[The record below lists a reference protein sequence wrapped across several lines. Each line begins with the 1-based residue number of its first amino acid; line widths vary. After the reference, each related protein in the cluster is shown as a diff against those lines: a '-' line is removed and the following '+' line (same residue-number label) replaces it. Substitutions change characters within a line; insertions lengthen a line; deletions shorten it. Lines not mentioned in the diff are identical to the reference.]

1 MDRLIVQL
9 KALGEENRF
18 RTMMMLRERSLCSC
32 ELLEVLDIAGG
43 TLSAHLKVLKES
55 GLIRQD
61 KKGRWVQCSIADDEA
76 ANLLEMLS
84 DRVSGK
90 DVFEADMKYIRNRSQ
105 AACEP
110 R

>member
-18 RTMMMLRERSLCSC
+18 RIMMMLRERSLCSC

-76 ANLLEMLS
+76 VNLLEMLS

-90 DVFEADMKYIRNRSQ
+90 DVIEADMELIRNRSQ
-105 AACEP
+105 AACTP